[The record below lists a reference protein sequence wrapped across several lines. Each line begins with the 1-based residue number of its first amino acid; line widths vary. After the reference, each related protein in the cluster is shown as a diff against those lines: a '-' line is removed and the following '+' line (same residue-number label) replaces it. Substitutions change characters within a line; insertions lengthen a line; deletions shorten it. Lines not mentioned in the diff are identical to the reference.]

1 MSRVLLAILWAP
13 VLAAQEQPG
22 VLIRTETRLVL
33 LRCHVVR
40 QDRYVTDLKA
50 EDFELREDGAPRKIA
65 LFESAASRASG
76 EALPVEVYLAID
88 VSHSVVN
95 PNLLDP
101 FLLKAAFLDGLGTR
115 ASIAVYAFGGRTR
128 RFTAPTSDPNKLAT
142 ALSAAYDFAHPGTR
156 LYGSI
161 IQVAREASSSTAPAS
176 RIMVVLSDGMDTTKI
191 RQKAA
196 VEAAISA
203 GIPVY
208 PVLLGHER
216 VARLAQG
223 AQRPPGR
230 GGGPGMENPRW
241 LERQARAAGQEI
253 EMQEFAEMGEATG
266 GTAFDPPFMN
276 SAVLKTILQGLVGQ
290 IRSQYVIGYY
300 PPAGAG
306 KPGRH
311 NLRLRLLAKESGRIR
326 GGSRTLIY

>member
-1 MSRVLLAILWAP
+1 MSRVLLAIVWAP

-40 QDRYVTDLKA
+40 QNRYVTDLKA

-101 FLLKAAFLDGLGTR
+101 VLLKGAFLEGLGER
-115 ASIAVYAFGGRTR
+115 ASLAVYAFGGRTR
-128 RFTAPTSDPNKLAT
+128 RFTAPTSDPAKLAA

-161 IQVAREASSSTAPAS
+161 IQVAREAASSAAPSS

-191 RQKAA
+191 RRKAA
-196 VEAAISA
+196 VEAAMAA

-208 PVLLGHER
+208 PILLGHER

-223 AQRPPGR
+223 APRTPGR
-230 GGGPGMENPRW
+230 GGGSGMENPRW
-241 LERQARAAGQEI
+241 LERQARAATREL
-253 EMQEFAEMGEATG
+253 EMQEFAGMGEATG
-266 GTAFDPPFMN
+266 GAAFDPPFLN
-276 SAVLKTILQGLVGQ
+276 SAVLKAILEGLVGQ
-290 IRSQYVIGYY
+290 IRSQYVLGFY
-300 PPAGAG
+300 PPAGKAT
-306 KPGRH
+306 RH
-311 NLRLRLLAKESGRIR
+311 NLRVRLRGKGAGKLC